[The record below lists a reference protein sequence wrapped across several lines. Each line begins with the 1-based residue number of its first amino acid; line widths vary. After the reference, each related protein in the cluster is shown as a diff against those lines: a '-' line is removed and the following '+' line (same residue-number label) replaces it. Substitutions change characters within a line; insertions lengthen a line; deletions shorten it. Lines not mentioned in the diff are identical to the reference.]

1 MKVRELND
9 YLLSL
14 YPLDLASSFDQG
26 KMGLQIGAEEDDITG
41 VLITLD
47 VTGAV
52 IDEAVRLKSNVI
64 ISHHPFMFDPLLRI
78 SYNDAFGTKL
88 VKVIINRLNIINMHT
103 NYDSALGGMNDELAN
118 QLDLKDIRPYFP
130 EPSSDNFLRIGK
142 IEPQS
147 LESLVRMVKSKLN
160 LPMTKVIGDLKQPVS
175 IIGIVGGSGGSE
187 INHALSAGCDVLITG
202 EVKQNQALLAK
213 EKGLSVIEVTHFVE
227 HLYKEPLKKRLSER
241 FKNLKVSCALDDV
254 DSFRYV

>member
-14 YPLDLASSFDQG
+14 YPADLASSFDQG
-26 KMGLQIGAEEDDITG
+26 KMGLQVGAEEEDITG

-47 VTGAV
+47 VTCAV
-52 IDEAVRLKSNVI
+52 IDEALRLKANVI

-78 SYNDAFGTKL
+78 RYDDVFGSKL
-88 VKVIINRLNIINMHT
+88 VHVITNRLNIINMHT
-103 NYDSALGGMNDELAN
+103 NYDSAIGGMNDELGS
-118 QLDLKDIRPYFP
+118 QLGLKDIRPYFP
-130 EPSSDNFLRIGK
+130 DQSSDNFLRIGR

-147 LESLVRMVKSKLN
+147 LESLVKMVKSRLN
-160 LPMTKVIGDLKQPVS
+160 LPMTRVIGDLKQQVTA
-175 IIGIVGGSGGSE
+175 IGIVGGSGGSE
-187 INHALSAGCDVLITG
+187 INHALWAGCDVLITG

-227 HLYKEPLKKRLSER
+227 NLYKEPLKKRLTEK
-241 FKNLKVSCALDDV
+241 FKDLKISCALEDV